1 MSQKS
6 NIILAFKKCLLSEQ
20 FLKETY
26 FFFFEEAFSTI
37 NILLWNGKGTWMLK
51 VLHGSINV
59 NKEPLFLRV

>member
-6 NIILAFKKCLLSEQ
+6 NIILAFNKCLLSEQ

-26 FFFFEEAFSTI
+26 FSSEEAFSTI